1 VVSFFSELLD
11 CAWDVTQS
19 GNAATANYASQ
30 QNTPTFTSSKQ
41 LTVSLTVTNSDAICD
56 RVQLKG
62 SSPAGVAFVDYSNLV
77 GSPSG
82 TACTLPVTTPEV
94 PAGALLALAGGGVL
108 TAAVLFS
115 RRRGRLQG
123 PTAAA

>member
-1 VVSFFSELLD
+1 VISFFSELLD

-30 QNTPTFTSSKQ
+30 QNTPRFATNGQ
-41 LTVSLTVTNSDAICD
+41 LAVSLTVTNSDAICD

-62 SSPAGVAFVDYSNLV
+62 TDPSGTSFVDHSNLV

-82 TACTLPVTTPEV
+82 TTCTLPVTTPEV
-94 PAGALLALAGGGVL
+94 PAGPLLALAGVGVL
-108 TAAVLFS
+108 AVAVLYG